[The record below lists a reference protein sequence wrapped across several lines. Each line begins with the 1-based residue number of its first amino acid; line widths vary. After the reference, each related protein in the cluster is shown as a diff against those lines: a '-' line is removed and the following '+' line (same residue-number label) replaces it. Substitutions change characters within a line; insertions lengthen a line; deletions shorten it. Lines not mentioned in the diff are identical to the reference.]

1 MHAENYYGTQLALET
16 MLGLGFKATVLNLLL
31 SLYLADFVFV
41 LLDWMTEGANS
52 SCRD

>member
-1 MHAENYYGTQLALET
+1 VQAENYYGTQLALET